1 MVRSNASPRDN
12 SLDQLQS
19 AALPFDFEHDAKLHN
34 PAVDRARAS
43 FELGS
48 FEIAYNQLKQLQANE
63 IIATHASRIQQQ
75 IYKCIESVNNIF
87 LIESIEDLRN
97 DLIQYRQIDHIDG
110 SAIVG
115 LCIKL
120 IRFKYSDPEE
130 AFSLQQIAE
139 DEFLIN
145 CLANDYYPDAE
156 IERFLTDIR
165 RQLLLTSVQELEI
178 NESYLPLFQ
187 ALALQGYLTEYA
199 FYVREDEQEVVNS
212 LNDELGNILTAEECS
227 LEDITNLMLLLS
239 MYQPLVSTNAH
250 PALHGLQSEQLP
262 DFLQDIFSL
271 TYLEPIDIETK
282 AEKVVTLGTI
292 NKNSENV
299 QQQYEESPY
308 PKFNRVNYSPTPVN
322 YRARNSHLF
331 DKSFDLDVLDS
342 LPLEILI
349 AGCGTG
355 FHPVQVAKSCAN
367 ANVTAIDIS
376 RTSIAYAQRLKDAY
390 TASNLQLFQADI
402 LDLVEVFS
410 AKKQRFHVIE
420 CLGVLHHMMNRNEG
434 LAALTKLLVPG
445 GVINIGLYS
454 SIARNSVTQIRKAN
468 EKVGMQ
474 ASNTNIRQFRRQLL
488 EQCKDEAMKPLFH
501 SRDFYNLNGCRDLL
515 FNTHEDC
522 LTIPEIKTMLERAN
536 LDFLGFHF
544 QTGEAEQHY
553 RMMFPA
559 EKTLRNLDYWHQL
572 EVQHPHTFQ
581 KMYQFHCQKPPG

>member
-1 MVRSNASPRDN
+1 MDRSNASPRDK
-12 SLDQLQS
+12 SLNLLQN

-48 FEIAYNQLKQLQANE
+48 FEIAYNQLKQLQADE
-63 IIATHASRIQQQ
+63 IIATHASQIQQQ
-75 IYKCIESVNNIF
+75 IFKCIESLNNIF

-97 DLIQYRQIDHIDG
+97 DLMLYRQIDHKDG

-120 IRFKYSDPEE
+120 IRFKYSDTEE

-145 CLANDYYPDAE
+145 CLANDYYPDVE

-165 RQLLLTSVQELEI
+165 RQLLLTSVQDLKI
-178 NESYLPLFQ
+178 NETYLPLFQ

-212 LNDELGNILTAEECS
+212 LNNELGNILTSEECS

-262 DFLQDIFSL
+262 EFLQDIFSL

-282 AEKVVTLGTI
+282 AEKVITLGTI
-292 NKNSENV
+292 NRDSETV

-322 YRARNSHLF
+322 YRARSAHLF
-331 DKSFDLDVLDS
+331 DKSLNLDVLDAM
-342 LPLEILI
+342 PLEILV

-355 FHPVQVAKSCAN
+355 FHPVQIAKSCDN
-367 ANVTAIDIS
+367 ANVTAIDRKS
-376 RTSIAYAQRLKDAY
+376 TRL
-390 TASNLQLFQADI
+390 N
-402 LDLVEVFS
+402 
-410 AKKQRFHVIE
+410 
-420 CLGVLHHMMNRNEG
+420 
-434 LAALTKLLVPG
+434 
-445 GVINIGLYS
+445 S
-454 SIARNSVTQIRKAN
+454 S
-468 EKVGMQ
+468 
-474 ASNTNIRQFRRQLL
+474 
-488 EQCKDEAMKPLFH
+488 H
-501 SRDFYNLNGCRDLL
+501 
-515 FNTHEDC
+515 
-522 LTIPEIKTMLERAN
+522 
-536 LDFLGFHF
+536 
-544 QTGEAEQHY
+544 
-553 RMMFPA
+553 
-559 EKTLRNLDYWHQL
+559 
-572 EVQHPHTFQ
+572 
-581 KMYQFHCQKPPG
+581 